1 MRRKI
6 VCLGLVLV
14 LCMSCFV
21 SCGESEYSDETFF
34 GMDTFV
40 TIKTDKQGEEAEK
53 IYESC
58 KNVLEAL
65 DGGFSRHIEGSTT
78 YKYNNGNEKVNVST
92 NFKELLDIAEE
103 VRRETDGAFT
113 VTSGALTELWEL
125 CELRGSLPTEEELTT
140 ALKAVESEVKLE
152 GYVLDKTDAVLEF
165 GGIAKGYAC
174 DKLVETMKEG
184 GSKSGMVSFTSTSG
198 VFGISPSGNKWKI
211 AIKDPLDTSKVL
223 GYVSLSDAFL
233 SVSGD
238 YERFYEIGDEKYTH
252 ILDTKTG
259 MSVNNGVHSVAV
271 VANSGAL
278 SDALSTALFVMGPE
292 KAQQLYGN
300 SVDVA
305 FLFVT
310 DDGIVT
316 NFAMNKIYK

>member
-1 MRRKI
+1 MRRI
-6 VCLGLVLV
+6 ICLILVLAV
-14 LCMSCFV
+14 CFCCLT
-21 SCGESEYSDETFF
+21 SCGEGEYSDETFF

-40 TIKTDKQGEEAEK
+40 TIKTDRQGDEASA
-53 IYESC
+53 IYENC
-58 KNVLEAL
+58 KKVLEAL

-78 YKYNNGNEKVNVST
+78 YKYNNGEDKVNVST
-92 NFKELLDIAEE
+92 DYKELLDIAEE

-113 VTSGALTELWEL
+113 VTAGALTELWEK
-125 CELRGSLPTEEELTT
+125 CELRGSHPTEEELQT
-140 ALKAVESEVKLE
+140 ALKSVESEVKLN
-152 GYVLDKTDAVLEF
+152 GYVLSQTDAVLEF

-174 DKLVETMKEG
+174 DKLVEAMKQG
-184 GSKSGMVSFTSTSG
+184 GSKSGMVSFTSTIG

-211 AIKDPLDTSKVL
+211 AIKDPLDTNKVL

-252 ILDTKTG
+252 ILDTETG
-259 MSVNNGVHSVAV
+259 MPVNNGVHSVAV
-271 VANSGAL
+271 VAKSGAL

-300 SVDVA
+300 SDEVA

-310 DDGIVT
+310 DDGIVS